1 MSEAPLR
8 HAGGMR
14 SALPRSKSAAAI
26 AIAGSLALGVSACGS
41 SAKKPDAQASQ
52 GGSTLA
58 AVWPL
63 TGEPVTGQLPKYP
76 VVAVKIPNTS
86 EASPQAGMA
95 DADMVSEELVEGG
108 ITRLAV
114 FFYSK
119 IPSLAGPVRSMRAS
133 DIPIVRPLH
142 ATIVSSGAAPVTLHR
157 LTRAG
162 VPFFTGGTGY
172 FRDSGRIA
180 PYNLMVHLKDL
191 VKSLRPAKEAATPYL
206 PWGQESDFTGTVAAK
221 SIAVRMS
228 GFRTSLWKWAGNH
241 YVNTNSYAPA
251 GSQFL
256 PDTVLVLRVKEGN
269 AGYLDP
275 AGNPVPET
283 KMTGKGQALVFHGG
297 KLERGIW
304 SKDSVDAPLNLTTK
318 TGAAMKIPAGH
329 VFLELTPINKDGGG
343 VSWTKR

>member
-1 MSEAPLR
+1 MSSAHLPHSPNRLR
-8 HAGGMR
+8 RPFRTAACVAVAGT
-14 SALPRSKSAAAI
+14 
-26 AIAGSLALGVSACGS
+26 LALGATACGS
-41 SAKKPDAQASQ
+41 SSSKKPDAQASE

-63 TGEPVTGQLPKYP
+63 TGEPVKGQLPKHP
-76 VVAVKIPNTS
+76 VVAVKIPNTR

-119 IPSLAGPVRSMRAS
+119 IPALAGPVRSMRAS

-142 ATIVSSGAAPVTLHR
+142 ATIISSGAAPVTLNR

-172 FRDSGRIA
+172 FRDSSRVA
-180 PYNLMVHLKDL
+180 PYNLMVHLQEL
-191 VKSLRPAKEAATPYL
+191 VKTLRPAKKAAAPYL
-206 PWGQESDFTGTVAAK
+206 PWGQESDFTGTVPAP
-221 SIAVRMS
+221 SIAVKMS
-228 GFRTSLWKWAGNH
+228 GFRTSLWKFTGGH

-251 GSQFL
+251 GQQFL
-256 PDTVLVLRVKEGN
+256 PDTVVVLRVREGD

-283 KMTGKGQALVFHGG
+283 KMTGKGKIFIFHDG
-297 KLERGIW
+297 KMQKGIW
-304 SKDSVDAPLNLTTK
+304 SKASVDAPLELTTK
-318 TGAAMKIPAGH
+318 TGEPMKVPAGH
-329 VFLELTPINKDGGG
+329 VFVELAPINKDGGG
-343 VSWTKR
+343 LAWSKH

>member
-1 MSEAPLR
+1 
-8 HAGGMR
+8 MR
-14 SALPRSKSAAAI
+14 SACLPRLRSVAALVL
-26 AIAGSLALGVSACGS
+26 AGSLGFGAAGCGS
-41 SAKKPDAQASQ
+41 SEKGPDAQASE
-52 GGSTLA
+52 GGNTLA

-63 TGEPVTGQLPKYP
+63 TGEPLTGDLPKRP

-114 FFYSK
+114 FFHSK
-119 IPSLAGPVRSMRAS
+119 IPALAGPVRSMRAS

-142 ATIVSSGAAPVTLHR
+142 ATIVSSGAAPVTLRR

-162 VPFFTGGTGY
+162 VPFLTGGTGY
-172 FRDSGRIA
+172 YRDSGRIA
-180 PYNLMVHLKDL
+180 PYNLMVHLKEL
-191 VKSLRPAKEAATPYL
+191 VQSLKPAKEAATPYL
-206 PWGQESDFTGTVAAK
+206 PWGHEDDFAGTVPAK

-228 GFRTSLWKWAGNH
+228 SFRTSQWRYAGDH
-241 YVNTNSYAPA
+241 YVNTNSYAPS

-283 KMTGKGQALVFHGG
+283 RMTGKGQALVFHDG
-297 KLERGIW
+297 KLQRGTW
-304 SKDSVDAPLNLTTK
+304 SKDSVDAPLDLTDA
-318 TGAAMKIPAGH
+318 TGSAMRIPAGH
-329 VFLELTPINKDGGG
+329 VFIELTPIDKDGGG
-343 VSWTKR
+343 VTWRKR